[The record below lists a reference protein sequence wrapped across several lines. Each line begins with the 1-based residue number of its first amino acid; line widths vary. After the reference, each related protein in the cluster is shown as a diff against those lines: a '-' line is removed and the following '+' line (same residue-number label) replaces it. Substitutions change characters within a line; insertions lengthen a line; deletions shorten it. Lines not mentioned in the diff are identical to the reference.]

1 VELIE
6 TIEQWAWIGW
16 LVLILVFLVIEML
29 TLDFTFLMLSI
40 GGLAG
45 LLADLLGA
53 PIWLQV
59 IIAAG
64 VAAILLLVL
73 RPPLLRRLRRGED
86 PTPSNIDALIGLRD
100 DPDGAE
106 DHDQHEDEDRD
117 RENPSDRGGDDRTD
131 VVHARGSSGV
141 GGRAVGESERTT
153 AVAPSMRLTRTGVP
167 GSRSPDS
174 VRAVQMS
181 PLASLT

>member
-1 VELIE
+1 MELIQ
-6 TIEQWAWIGW
+6 TVEQWAWIGW

-45 LLADLLGA
+45 LITDLLGA

-64 VAAILLLVL
+64 VAAVLVLLL

-86 PTPSNIDALIGLRD
+86 PTPSNVDALIGLRGTVVSSIGAHGGQVKLANGD
-100 DPDGAE
+100 IWTARTESGDLDPGTPVRVSRIEGA
-106 DHDQHEDEDRD
+106 
-117 RENPSDRGGDDRTD
+117 
-131 VVHARGSSGV
+131 
-141 GGRAVGESERTT
+141 T
-153 AVAPSMRLTRTGVP
+153 AVV
-167 GSRSPDS
+167 RSDS
-174 VRAVQMS
+174 PTPLPPAS
-181 PLASLT
+181 EDPLA

>member
-6 TIEQWAWIGW
+6 TVEQWAWIGW

-45 LLADLLGA
+45 LITDLLGA

-64 VAAILLLVL
+64 VAAILVLLL

-86 PTPSNIDALIGLRD
+86 PTPSNVDALIGLRGTVVSSVGAHGGQVKLANGD
-100 DPDGAE
+100 IWTARTESGDLDPGMPVRVSRIDGA
-106 DHDQHEDEDRD
+106 
-117 RENPSDRGGDDRTD
+117 
-131 VVHARGSSGV
+131 
-141 GGRAVGESERTT
+141 T
-153 AVAPSMRLTRTGVP
+153 AVVRSDSPTPPTPAPE
-167 GSRSPDS
+167 D
-174 VRAVQMS
+174 
-181 PLASLT
+181 PLV

>member
-1 VELIE
+1 MELIE
-6 TIEQWAWIGW
+6 TVEQWAWIGW

-45 LLADLLGA
+45 LITDLLGA

-64 VAAILLLVL
+64 VAAVLVLLL

-86 PTPSNIDALIGLRD
+86 PTPSNVDALIGLRGTVVSSI
-100 DPDGAE
+100 GA
-106 DHDQHEDEDRD
+106 H
-117 RENPSDRGGDDRTD
+117 GGQVKLANGDIWTARTD
-131 VVHARGSSGV
+131 SGDLDPGTPV
-141 GGRAVGESERTT
+141 RVSRIEGAT
-153 AVAPSMRLTRTGVP
+153 AVV
-167 GSRSPDS
+167 RSDS
-174 VRAVQMS
+174 PTPLPPAS
-181 PLASLT
+181 EDPLA

>member
-1 VELIE
+1 VELID

-29 TLDFTFLMLSI
+29 TLDFTFLMLGI

-64 VAAILLLVL
+64 VAAILVLVL

-86 PTPSNIDALIGLRD
+86 PTPSNVDALIGLRGTVVSSVGAHGGQVKLANGD
-100 DPDGAE
+100 IWTARTEAGDLEPGMPVRVSRIDGA
-106 DHDQHEDEDRD
+106 
-117 RENPSDRGGDDRTD
+117 
-131 VVHARGSSGV
+131 
-141 GGRAVGESERTT
+141 T
-153 AVAPSMRLTRTGVP
+153 AVV
-167 GSRSPDS
+167 RSDS
-174 VRAVQMS
+174 PTPPTPAV
-181 PLASLT
+181 